1 MTKTTTNLLLMLIT
15 ILAGTYFYITC
26 CSSCG
31 ASSVEEASEEP
42 IKEAVTAPVTPE
54 ATSNPFAFS
63 DGDYTYNANDNYNFN
78 MSSSSI
84 LIPLSQQVTDGIAS
98 LKTFLAEN
106 AGKVINLTGYYKSD
120 EKNDSAFPN
129 LGLARANA
137 VKNHLVE
144 NGVSSTQINTMGKL
158 MEDMVAKGEMFLGPI
173 AYSLGDAAA
182 DAEDEM
188 KALRDKINANP
199 LVLYFETNQASI
211 NLSAEQRQ
219 KVADISRYLDKV
231 EGASCNVVGHT
242 DNVGRRGPNVRL
254 GQGRA
259 DFAKSYLV
267 QNGIAASKIN
277 ASSKGPDSPVESN
290 ATEEGRSKNR
300 RTEVTLN

>member
-31 ASSVEEASEEP
+31 ASKEEEP
-42 IKEAVTAPVTPE
+42 MKEEVIAPVTPE
-54 ATSNPFAFS
+54 ATSYPFSFS
-63 DGDYTYNANDNYNFN
+63 DGDYAYNENDNYNFN
-78 MSSSSI
+78 VSSSSI
-84 LIPLSQQVTDGIAS
+84 LMPLSQQVTDGVAS
-98 LKTFLAEN
+98 LKTFLADN
-106 AGKVINLTGYYKSD
+106 AGKVINLVGYYKSD
-120 EKNDSAFPN
+120 ETNDSAFPN

-144 NGVSSTQINTMGKL
+144 NGVSSAQINTMGKL
-158 MEDMVAKGEMFLGPI
+158 MDEMIAKGEMYLGPI

-188 KALRDKINANP
+188 NALRDKINADP

-231 EGASCNVVGHT
+231 AGASCNVVGHT

-277 ASSKGPDSPVESN
+277 ASSKGPDSPVASN

>member
-15 ILAGTYFYITC
+15 ILAGTYFYMTC

-31 ASSVEEASEEP
+31 TSTVEEP
-42 IKEAVTAPVTPE
+42 VKEAVTAAPVTPE

-63 DGDYTYNANDNYNFN
+63 DGDYAYNENDNYNFN
-78 MSSSSI
+78 VSSSSI
-84 LIPLSQQVTDGIAS
+84 LMPISQKVTDGIAS
-98 LKTFLAEN
+98 LKTFLADN

-120 EKNDSAFPN
+120 ETNNSAFPN
-129 LGLARANA
+129 LGMARANS

-144 NGVSSTQINTMGKL
+144 NGISSTQINTMGKL
-158 MEDMVAKGEMFLGPI
+158 MDDMVSKGEMFLGPI
-173 AYSLGDAAA
+173 TYGLGDAAA
-182 DAEDEM
+182 DTEDKM

-231 EGASCNVVGHT
+231 EGASCNATGHT
-242 DNVGRRGPNVRL
+242 DSQGPSGTNKIL
-254 GQGRA
+254 GQERA
-259 DFAKSYLV
+259 DFAKDYLSR
-267 QNGIAASKIN
+267 NGIPAAKIN
-277 ASSKGPDSPVESN
+277 SSSQGESQPTADNTTAS
-290 ATEEGRSKNR
+290 GRAKNR
-300 RTEVTLN
+300 RTVVTLN